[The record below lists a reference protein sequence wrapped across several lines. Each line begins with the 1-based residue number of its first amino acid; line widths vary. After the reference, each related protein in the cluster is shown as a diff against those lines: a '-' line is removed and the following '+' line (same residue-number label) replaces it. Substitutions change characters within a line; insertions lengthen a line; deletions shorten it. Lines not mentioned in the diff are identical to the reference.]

1 MQVFLIRH
9 PPPQI
14 DAGVCYGRL
23 DVDCADPEPYAA
35 ALRRHLPPGTVV
47 ISSPLSR
54 ARRLAEALS
63 PSVHIDPR
71 LREIDF
77 GAWEGCRWDAI
88 ARPEIDAWA
97 SDVLGF
103 IPPGGES
110 VAMLHARAV
119 DFAAELGTTAHAHVA
134 LVSHAGVLR
143 ALTGHWRG
151 LAAHEWTQL
160 TFAYGEHVTIDL
172 SRPDTPR

>member
-23 DVDCADPEPYAA
+23 DVDCADPGPYAA
-35 ALRRHLPPGTVV
+35 ALRPYLPPGTVV
-47 ISSPLSR
+47 ISSPLRR
-54 ARRLAEALS
+54 ARCLAEALS
-63 PSVHIDPR
+63 PAARIDPR

-77 GAWEGCRWDAI
+77 GDWEGRRWNDI

-97 SDVLGF
+97 ADVLGF

-119 DFAAELGTTAHAHVA
+119 DFAAELGAAAHDHVA

-151 LAAHEWTQL
+151 LAASEWTQL
-160 TFAYGEHVTIDL
+160 TFAYGGHVTLDL
-172 SRPDTPR
+172 SRTPPPR